1 MRSPSEP
8 ARPDRAGSELARSDR
23 AHAGVARSD
32 RAHSRRARSDRG
44 SVTAEFA
51 AVVPAVILLLACC
64 LAALQIAGQQLRL
77 QDAAADVSRSIAR
90 GGGGS
95 EAARVGAAVSVTQNG
110 DLVCARLSARS
121 RSPAGVLLGLTL
133 SASSCALGDGK

>member
-1 MRSPSEP
+1 MHSPSE
-8 ARPDRAGSELARSDR
+8 RAWPRR
-23 AHAGVARSD
+23 AC
-32 RAHSRRARSDRG
+32 SRRARSERG

-90 GGGGS
+90 GGGGGS

-110 DLVCARLSARS
+110 DLVCTRLSARS